1 MAIEK
6 TVTTPHGIAVKNAQ
20 HRVEGLS
27 IVGKN
32 KISFCV
38 RSSVDGVLPHFSD
51 VDYQCA
57 YSLDGKN
64 PIKQAYE
71 YLKTLDNF
79 SSAVDC

>member
-1 MAIEK
+1 
-6 TVTTPHGIAVKNAQ
+6 
-20 HRVEGLS
+20 
-27 IVGKN
+27 
-32 KISFCV
+32 V